1 MLWNKIL
8 IKKWVRKKVVN
19 LCYECIIWHRKW
31 YRFTISFYNFVSV
44 DLRTKRVADAPI
56 IVDKS
61 PPIAGHVYDG
71 PLYKTDLM
79 YTKDSEQVKLL

>member
-1 MLWNKIL
+1 M
-8 IKKWVRKKVVN
+8 
-19 LCYECIIWHRKW
+19 
-31 YRFTISFYNFVSV
+31 